1 MSVADRAAALGPYA
15 QRLIENQE
23 VQANLERALAA
34 SRDAYGRARDKKRKS
49 EAVQDRQIQRRLLEA
64 VQAAREV
71 LETVAAEREKQQ
83 RNRRGRVLA
92 GAGLVAAGAAAVG
105 LVPQVRQ
112 KVFSRFQG
120 ESSGT
125 PPAAQ

>member
-15 QRLIENQE
+15 QHLLDNQD

-34 SRDAYGRARDKKRKS
+34 SRDAYGRARDKKRKAD
-49 EAVQDRQIQRRLLEA
+49 AVQDRQIQRRVLEA
-64 VQAAREV
+64 AQAAREV
-71 LETVAAEREKQQ
+71 LLTLGAEHEKQQ

-92 GAGLVAAGAAAVG
+92 GLAVVGAGAAGLA

-112 KVFSRFQG
+112 KVLSRFQG
-120 ESSGT
+120 DASDA
-125 PPAAQ
+125 PPAQ